1 MDLESRRD
9 LQLLEA
15 LEQEA
20 RITQRTLASRLGRAL
35 GLTNL

>member
-1 MDLESRRD
+1 MDVESRRD

-20 RITQRTLASRLGRAL
+20 TITSGRWRRAWVWPWV
-35 GLTNL
+35 